1 MCHLKSSFDHSL
13 TIKIGK
19 VIVNL
24 CEENINSKCFT
35 WNLKE
40 SQTLKWILNWIQQ
53 ILHYFNQKWTKM
65 FSYHKV
71 LGEEKKDWIV
81 T

>member
-24 CEENINSKCFT
+24 CEENINSKCFS

-40 SQTLKWILNWIQQ
+40 SQTLNWILNWIQQ
-53 ILHYFNQKWTKM
+53 ILHYFNQKWTNM
-65 FSYHKV
+65 FSDHKV